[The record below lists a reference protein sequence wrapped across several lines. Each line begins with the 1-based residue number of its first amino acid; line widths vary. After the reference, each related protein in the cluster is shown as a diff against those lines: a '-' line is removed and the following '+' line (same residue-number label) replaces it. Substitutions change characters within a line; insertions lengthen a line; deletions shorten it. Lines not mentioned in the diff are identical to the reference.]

1 MTRSPT
7 PTVMGAEAV
16 RQPELPLA
24 TVNGEPWL
32 TYPEGLYIPPDALR
46 LLLESFEGPLDL
58 LWHLIRRQNLDV
70 LNIPVAQVTEQ
81 YLHYIGMMQ
90 QMQLELAGEY
100 LYMVAYLAN
109 LKARMLIPRP
119 VDETGEE
126 PQDARAALVQRLQEY
141 EIIRRAAER
150 LDALPRLERD
160 LWQAHVGVPESD
172 RHFLPEPPPVA
183 LEDWLR
189 QMARLLDRTRWQIR
203 HRVVKDALSVRECM
217 ASLLERLS
225 RSRGYQRFE
234 KLLPRGS
241 NRARAVV
248 SFLALLELVRQ
259 SLVNLVQATPYG
271 PLYVQAPSSSV
282 VEEAPVQE
290 TGHE

>member
-1 MTRSPT
+1 MTVSAG
-7 PTVMGAEAV
+7 GAAAS
-16 RQPELPLA
+16 QPELPLA

-32 TYPEGLYIPPDALR
+32 TYPDGLYIPPDALR

-70 LNIPVAQVTEQ
+70 LDIPLARVTEQ

-119 VDETGEE
+119 VSETGELE
-126 PQDARAALVQRLQEY
+126 PEDARAALVQRLQDY

-150 LDALPRLERD
+150 LERMPRLERD
-160 LWQAHVGVPESD
+160 VWQATAQVPEVV
-172 RHFLPEPPPVA
+172 RHILPEPPPVA

-189 QMARLLDRTRWQIR
+189 QMARLLRRTRWRIR
-203 HRVVKDALSVRECM
+203 HHVIKDTLSVGECM
-217 ASLLERLS
+217 AGLLERLS
-225 RSRGYQRFE
+225 CRHGYQRFE
-234 KLLPRGS
+234 TLLPRGS
-241 NRARAVV
+241 DRTRAVV

-259 SLVNLVQATPYG
+259 SLVNLIQATPYG
-271 PLYVQAPSSSV
+271 PLYIQVPRTSGAESPQAPI
-282 VEEAPVQE
+282 EETHGE
-290 TGHE
+290 

>member
-1 MTRSPT
+1 MTGSPAGI
-7 PTVMGAEAV
+7 PMEGEAIH
-16 RQPELPLA
+16 QPELPLA
-24 TVNGEPWL
+24 TVNGEAWL
-32 TYPEGLYIPPDALR
+32 TYPDGLYIPPDALR

-100 LYMVAYLAN
+100 LYMVAWLAN

-119 VDETGEE
+119 VDPTEGEPE
-126 PQDARAALVQRLQEY
+126 DARAALVQRLQEY
-141 EIIRRAAER
+141 EVIRRAAER

-160 LWQAHVGVPESD
+160 VWQAHVSVPESV
-172 RHFLPEPPPVA
+172 RHFLPEPPTVA

-189 QMARLLDRTRWQIR
+189 QMARLLDRTRWRIR
-203 HRVVKDALSVRECM
+203 HRVVKDTLSVRECM
-217 ASLLERLS
+217 VTLLEHLS
-225 RSRGYQRFE
+225 RSSGYQRFE

-241 NRARAVV
+241 DRTRAVV

-259 SLVNLVQATPYG
+259 SLVNLIQATPYG
-271 PLYVQAPSSSV
+271 PLYVQVPPSS
-282 VEEAPVQE
+282 VEEATPVPE
-290 TGHE
+290 IPRE